1 MYGADIINNIKRRIY
16 GDILTSNNVTDA
28 LRKWRNIFKV
38 SQVELARVMG
48 VSSSVVSEYE
58 NDPNKSPGTRF
69 LRRYVES
76 LIEIDMRRG
85 GKIISMLN
93 NIDIEYTG
101 LKAILRIKDFS
112 EQIPVKEFIRVLNA
126 DVLTGSEY
134 IDKTY
139 LYGYTVIDGI
149 AAILSMSGESYYR
162 IFGRTTERAL
172 IFINISTGRS
182 PMVAVRVYPLKPRM
196 VVLHGPK
203 KVDNLA
209 IRIAEREHVIL
220 ALSRYEDIENLL
232 KTIVDE
238 IDNKYSQL

>member
-1 MYGADIINNIKRRIY
+1 MYEAVDIINSIKRRIY
-16 GDILTSNNVTDA
+16 GDILTSNNVAGA

-38 SQVELARVMG
+38 SQVELARVMS

-93 NIDIEYTG
+93 NIDIEYTD
-101 LKAILRIKDFS
+101 LKAILRIKDFAK
-112 EQIPVKEFIRVLNA
+112 QIPVKKFIKVLDA

-134 IDKTY
+134 VDKTY
-139 LYGYTVIDGI
+139 LYGYTIIDGI

-172 IFINISTGRS
+172 IFINISKGRS

-196 VVLHGPK
+196 VVLHGPE

-220 ALSRYEDIENLL
+220 ALSRYKNIEDLL
-232 KTIVDE
+232 KILVDK
-238 IDNKYSQL
+238 IDNKYS

>member
-1 MYGADIINNIKRRIY
+1 MYEAVDIINSIKRRIY
-16 GDILTSNNVTDA
+16 GDILTSNNVAGA

-38 SQVELARVMG
+38 SQVELARVMS

-101 LKAILRIKDFS
+101 LKAILRIKDFTK
-112 EQIPVKEFIRVLNA
+112 QIPVKKFIKVLDA

-134 IDKTY
+134 VDKTY
-139 LYGYTVIDGI
+139 LYGYTIIDGI

-196 VVLHGPK
+196 VVLHGPE

-220 ALSRYEDIENLL
+220 ALSRYKNIEDLL
-232 KTIVDE
+232 KILVDK
-238 IDNKYSQL
+238 IDNKYS

>member
-1 MYGADIINNIKRRIY
+1 MYEAVDIINNIKRRIY
-16 GDILTSNNVTDA
+16 GDILTSNNVAGA

-38 SQVELARVMG
+38 SQVELARVMS

-93 NIDIEYTG
+93 NIDIEYTD
-101 LKAILRIKDFS
+101 LKAILRIKDFAK
-112 EQIPVKEFIRVLNA
+112 QIPVKKFIKVLDA

-134 IDKTY
+134 VDKTY
-139 LYGYTVIDGI
+139 LYGYTIIDGI

-172 IFINISTGRS
+172 IFINISKGRS

-196 VVLHGPK
+196 VVLHGPE

-220 ALSRYEDIENLL
+220 ALSRYKNIEDLL
-232 KTIVDE
+232 KILVDK
-238 IDNKYSQL
+238 IDNKYS

>member
-1 MYGADIINNIKRRIY
+1 MYEAVDIINSIKRRIY
-16 GDILTSNNVTDA
+16 GDILTSNNVAGA

-101 LKAILRIKDFS
+101 LKAILRIKDFTK
-112 EQIPVKEFIRVLNA
+112 QIPVKKFIKVLDA

-134 IDKTY
+134 VDKTY

-220 ALSRYEDIENLL
+220 ALSRYKNTEDLL
-232 KTIVDE
+232 KILVDE
-238 IDNKYSQL
+238 IDNKYS